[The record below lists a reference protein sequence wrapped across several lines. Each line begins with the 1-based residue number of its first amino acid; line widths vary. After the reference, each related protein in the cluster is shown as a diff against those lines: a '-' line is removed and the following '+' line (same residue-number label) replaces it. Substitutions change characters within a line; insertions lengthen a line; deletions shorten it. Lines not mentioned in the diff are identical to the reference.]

1 MWTMGI
7 PILISCVP
15 ILITCVLILI
25 LGIPM
30 QLRCIHVQI
39 SFNPHTNPLYPHPQA
54 HRQLQLCPG
63 CLWVT
68 RVSLCS
74 WDRCVTGRALCGG
87 GWTLVMTGTPLMTA
101 RSNPALRAWL
111 EPARRAMAERQ
122 QVWVTWRGSK
132 LLHKARLRVDLLGG
146 ASPEGRRSAGMGISC
161 PPCCNCGAA
170 LAAPGGLSPAP
181 GPPPHPEEDP
191 SWHLPAAFLLRTS
204 EHFTTLG
211 EVQ

>member
-1 MWTMGI
+1 MQIPSIPMQITSISMWTMGI

-15 ILITCVLILI
+15 ILIMCVPILI

-54 HRQLQLCPG
+54 HKQLQLCPG

-87 GWTLVMTGTPLMTA
+87 GWTLVMTGTPLMTGAPLMTA
-101 RSNPALRAWL
+101 RSLIPLSVPGWSQRG
-111 EPARRAMAERQ
+111 ERWQ
-122 QVWVTWRGSK
+122 SASKSGS
-132 LLHKARLRVDLLGG
+132 HG
-146 ASPEGRRSAGMGISC
+146 E
-161 PPCCNCGAA
+161 
-170 LAAPGGLSPAP
+170 APNYCIRP
-181 GPPPHPEEDP
+181 
-191 SWHLPAAFLLRTS
+191 
-204 EHFTTLG
+204 
-211 EVQ
+211 V